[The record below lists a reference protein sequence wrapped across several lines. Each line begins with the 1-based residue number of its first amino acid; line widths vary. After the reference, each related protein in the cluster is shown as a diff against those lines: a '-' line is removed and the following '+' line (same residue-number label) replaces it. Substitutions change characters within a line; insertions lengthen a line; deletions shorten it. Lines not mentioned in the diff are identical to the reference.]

1 MGLLST
7 LKAKL
12 TGKIETPD
20 KKQIVITPETYNVST
35 NMSASLEKSLIYW
48 HLRGKINDEFVRS
61 KINQDDADKILE
73 QIQKL
78 KE

>member
-35 NMSASLEKSLIYW
+35 NISPSLQKSLIYW
-48 HLRGKINDEFVRS
+48 HLRGKVGDAFITR
-61 KINQDDADKILE
+61 KINPDDADKI
-73 QIQKL
+73 IKHI
-78 KE
+78 KKIKP